1 MAVLEIRHCA
11 DIGLWSIDRPRS
23 SCKWASEFCKMT
35 CYNRSIESRFRKSIP
50 AKDARNEASWKSID
64 GRQLADML
72 DRKRTPTERIRLMTR
87 GEAFSTPDDIAR
99 VRGIAESNPQRLF
112 WIPTRAW
119 RDPEME
125 ALIRETLFHVPN
137 LRILASTDPSTS
149 PLEDRFLRALGWSTM
164 FYGDDTAT
172 GTPGGRP
179 MLRCPKTWQH
189 LTAHCAVCKAGCF
202 RRSRVDVHL
211 KQH

>member
-99 VRGIAESNPQRLF
+99 VRGHR
-112 WIPTRAW
+112 R
-119 RDPEME
+119 
-125 ALIRETLFHVPN
+125 IRVL
-137 LRILASTDPSTS
+137 
-149 PLEDRFLRALGWSTM
+149 
-164 FYGDDTAT
+164 
-172 GTPGGRP
+172 
-179 MLRCPKTWQH
+179 
-189 LTAHCAVCKAGCF
+189 
-202 RRSRVDVHL
+202 RRSRIDSCGRSDGRLCSTATIPRLERQAAVRCYAAR
-211 KQH
+211 KPGST